1 MKDITIKSST
11 LKKESLFLALLFGL
25 AMVINIVSIL
35 IYDGFWT
42 ELITQIPVVIVL
54 TVVLYILVL
63 LVRLLIYTIKKA
75 TGRTQ

>member
-11 LKKESLFLALLFGL
+11 IKKESLFLSLLFGL

-42 ELITQIPVVIVL
+42 ELITQIPVVLVLTIVL
-54 TVVLYILVL
+54 YFLAL
-63 LVRLLIYTIKKA
+63 LVRLLIHTIKKA
-75 TGRTQ
+75 TGRK